1 MDFPDMVLLVKYR
14 RNNNLEIKCIINKYE
29 NGNYSVKFDNEELIF
44 SLLTDDFMEV
54 INIMFNINN
63 DLSIQGFDHLT
74 KKGKIFREEILNK
87 PQYYNIINSDL
98 FIFIFQWFTSIPF
111 HHLDEVLGDKDGIRR
126 QQICSKNLIVI
137 DGKKEVKVT
146 NRNGGRH
153 HPYLVFKYYLKNYYK
168 TEIMTFT
175 DLINNGVP
183 LIKEEGD
190 KNPLLFEDDTINKNN
205 SISKY
210 CNIENIT
217 DLKYM
222 PYKEYLQTKHWKN
235 IKKKT
240 LIRAGY
246 KCQLCSNKFN
256 LNVHHNTYENRGEE
270 KDEDLVVLC
279 EICHGR
285 FHNKL

>member
-1 MDFPDMVLLVKYR
+1 M
-14 RNNNLEIKCIINKYE
+14 EIKCIIDKYK

-63 DLSIQGFDHLT
+63 DLNIQGFDHLT
-74 KKGKIFREEILNK
+74 KKGKIFREEILDK

-111 HHLDEVLGDKDGIRR
+111 HHLDKVLNDKNGVRR
-126 QQICSKNLIVI
+126 EQICSKNLIVM

-153 HPYLVFKYYLKNYYK
+153 RPYLVFKKYLKNYYN
-168 TEIMTFT
+168 TGIMTFI

-183 LIKEEGD
+183 IIKEETD
-190 KNPLLFEDDTINKNN
+190 IDLLLVENETDN
-205 SISKY
+205 SNLISKY

-222 PYKEYLQTKHWKN
+222 PYKEYLQTNHWK
-235 IKKKT
+235 IVKKKA
-240 LIRAGY
+240 LIRAGN
-246 KCQLCSNKFN
+246 KCQLCSSKLN
-256 LNVHHNTYENRGEE
+256 LNVHHNTYENRGQE
-270 KDEDLVVLC
+270 KDEDLIVLC
-279 EICHGR
+279 QDCHGK
-285 FHNKL
+285 FHDKFN